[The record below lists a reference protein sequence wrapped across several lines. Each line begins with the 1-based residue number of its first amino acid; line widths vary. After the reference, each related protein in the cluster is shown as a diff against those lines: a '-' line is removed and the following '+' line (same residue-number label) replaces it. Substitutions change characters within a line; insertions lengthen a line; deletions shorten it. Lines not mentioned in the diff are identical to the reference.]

1 MMRILRTIGLA
12 LRVAQYSVM
21 IFLIDLLPNSIRR
34 RILSA
39 EYSGADLEK
48 RLSLRIW
55 SGWSTVRALWRMTAI
70 NSNPQL
76 KVSNAVPPIPLAR
89 LEGNSTRPA
98 CLGDLAAAAS
108 RPLVLNFGS
117 CT

>member
-1 MMRILRTIGLA
+1 MRLLQRLGLCVT
-12 LRVAQYSVM
+12 VAQYSVM
-21 IFLIDLLPNSIRR
+21 VFLIDLLPYRFRR
-34 RILSA
+34 QIHA
-39 EYSGADLEK
+39 KEYSGAQLEQ

-70 NSNPQL
+70 NSYPQL
-76 KVSNAVPPIPLAR
+76 KVGDAVTPIALAR
-89 LEGNSTRPA
+89 LEADSTRSA
-98 CLGDLAAAAS
+98 CLGALAAAAA